1 MSWYTS
7 IPWEGSHLPAA
18 IQYPATR
25 LGIHPAVI
33 ICHGFVGS
41 KEGVDRLFVKAA
53 NELSASI
60 VVRFDY
66 DGCGESMGEYGLNT
80 KDRFIAQTKAV
91 IGFVKRLKGVDP
103 ESIALIGH
111 SLGGAVA
118 LEAAIEEEVRHLA
131 LWSAVGSPRKDLGRI
146 IGDEVEAAVLQDGKA
161 DYLGYELRRDFL
173 TTLQGWD
180 PIRRA
185 GDYKGNV
192 FLAHGDGDEEIPVDY
207 CSLYHS
213 GFSNRPSGKVEKII
227 IPNGTHTYSS
237 SHAFQALL
245 DSTRRWLLQVQDVGY
260 DRATGL

>member
-7 IPWEGSHLPAA
+7 IPWEGTHLPAA

-25 LGIHPAVI
+25 LGVHPAVI

-53 NELSASI
+53 HELSSHI

-66 DGCGESMGEYGLNT
+66 DGCGESLGEYGLNT
-80 KDRFIAQTKAV
+80 KERFIAQTKAV
-91 IGFVKRLKGVDP
+91 IGFVKQMKGVDP

-131 LWSAVGSPRKDLGRI
+131 LWSAVGSPWHDLGRI
-146 IGDEVEAAVLQDGKA
+146 IGDDVEEAILRDGKA
-161 DYLGYELRRDFL
+161 DYLGYELKREFL

-185 GDYKGNV
+185 NEYKGNV
-192 FLAHGDGDEEIPVDY
+192 LLAHGDQDEEISVDY

-213 GFSNRPSGKVEKII
+213 NFSNRRSGEVEKAI
-227 IPNGTHTYSS
+227 IPKGSHTYSTS
-237 SHAFQALL
+237 GAFRQLL
-245 DSTRRWLLQVQDVGY
+245 DFTRGWLLQVQSTGY
-260 DRATGL
+260 DHANGL